1 MTRQSNTPATGY
13 AHYSR
18 AAIFRQLGL
27 TITETNTEPEKKPEE
42 PEIPLF
48 DEVVKEPEEII
59 QETETPTVEEPVIE
73 EAQEQP
79 TQEEEVVSEEVV
91 ETPEEVKTSLDV
103 LELRKTHAKALESNG
118 IASVEDLAAYLE
130 SGKSLADLSNI
141 SAAAVKSIEEKFEKW
156 QKEQNPTT

>member
-27 TITETNTEPEKKPEE
+27 KITETKTELEVKPEE
-42 PEIPLF
+42 PQIPLF
-48 DEVVKEPEEII
+48 DEIVQEPEE
-59 QETETPTVEEPVIE
+59 TTPVVEEPVIE

-79 TQEEEVVSEEVV
+79 TQEEEVVSEEVN
-91 ETPEEVKTSLDV
+91 ETPEEVNTSLDV
-103 LELRKTHAKALESNG
+103 LGLRKTHAKALESNG

-130 SGKSLADLSNI
+130 SGKSLTDLSNI
-141 SAAAVKSIEEKFEKW
+141 SAAAVKSIEEKFEQW
-156 QKEQNPTT
+156 QKEQNPTK